1 MDVKLKEERGD
12 GARLELREVSED
24 IVDGVVEFA
33 GDAEGDDR
41 DVALKGGGWREAG
54 GRRAAAG
61 GRWRAAGSRWQMAGG
76 RRGGGRRG
84 SCGRRFRLGRRD
96 RIE

>member
-1 MDVKLKEERGD
+1 MLDGVDVKLKEERGD

-54 GRRAAAG
+54 GRQAG
-61 GRWRAAGSRWQMAGG
+61 GGWWQVAGG
-76 RRGGGRRG
+76 W
-84 SCGRRFRLGRRD
+84 
-96 RIE
+96 